1 MVSRRSSKTNENRA
15 VTPEGGPAVGS
26 PRSRKCL
33 NLNRQGNQPLSEVN
47 GWPSAE
53 NSKNTP
59 KKSAVTHSE
68 YAASPDMFSQTPAPS
83 SPALIPRTPAPIS
96 GWSYTDI
103 TTPRSVLGGP
113 SRRSLLV
120 TPRRHSSANTPSRSS
135 QFVLPQQFRITPSSM
150 VKKENKSESPEVNL
164 PKIKTTS
171 FYGDKSAGA
180 SPSSSSPNTTAS
192 LERTQAPVS
201 EPRKNVARVVKRET
215 SASKFR
221 RSSLGGGGVKRKRD
235 KGVNNGG
242 FGHGIKRPKKKIRV
256 NIKVSEMKAR
266 SIEIPGSK
274 VSSKSNAPLT
284 TKSAPSTPNIKT
296 PATRTPSA
304 VTTPKT
310 GNIAVT
316 KETNVKY
323 ELKGGQIVYRRK
335 SMITPLRRSPR
346 KHQMSPMKAS
356 YFNGEKP
363 KPPKSRLS
371 GGRLFSPAANYMQP
385 EVMSPVKHVPS
396 PVKFRPVSTDD
407 DEDEGESNNISDL
420 INRLGVD
427 EDEGGPTAS
436 GTPPPSIPSHTLNN
450 SGIELNLESG
460 DIAAMTINTGGGFV
474 DLDPEITAYNA
485 VQDILCNLGD
495 STTESDSSMDIV
507 SEDIKQPDKKMFP
520 IFYKETAQTN
530 SYSPLHDKQKG
541 RRTFICKDPRQL
553 VLDAGQDRGPTQCRT
568 CGAVY
573 TKGNVE
579 DESSHNKTHNAMN
592 EKLKFI
598 GWKKERKCFEDLD
611 GRIVIVQPG
620 DARHMWSKVNDVIS
634 VIDKDLGFSEP
645 GKIRNPEKTKAFLYI
660 IEKKVVGCTLAEAI
674 ESGFRVIP
682 ETDGPVNSYTCST
695 TAQNVQVGIS
705 RIWVLNDHRKRGIA
719 TKLVDSVRNFFI
731 LGQLIK
737 QDELA
742 FSDPTMNGMD
752 FASSYMK
759 KKDFLVYR

>member
-15 VTPEGGPAVGS
+15 VTPEGGDAVAS

-33 NLNRQGNQPLSEVN
+33 NLSRRGNQPFSEVN
-47 GWPSAE
+47 GWSSVE

-59 KKSAVTHSE
+59 KKAAVTESE
-68 YAASPDMFSQTPAPS
+68 YAASPDIFSQTPAPS
-83 SPALIPRTPAPIS
+83 SPAIIPRTPAQIS
-96 GWSYTDI
+96 GWCYTDI
-103 TTPRSVLGGP
+103 TTPRSMLGGP

-120 TPRRHSSANTPSRSS
+120 TPRRHSTANTPSPSS
-135 QFVLPQQFRITPSSM
+135 NFVLPQQFRITPSSLI
-150 VKKENKSESPEVNL
+150 KKENKSEMPEVNL
-164 PKIKTTS
+164 PKIKTSS
-171 FYGDKSAGA
+171 FYGEKES
-180 SPSSSSPNTTAS
+180 SLSSSSPNTSAGS
-192 LERTQAPVS
+192 AKLQQAALS
-201 EPRKNVARVVKRET
+201 ETRKNVARVMKRET

-221 RSSLGGGGVKRKRD
+221 RSSAVGGVKRKRD
-235 KGVNNGG
+235 KGVNKGG

-274 VSSKSNAPLT
+274 VASSAAST
-284 TKSAPSTPNIKT
+284 SKSAPSTPYIKT

-335 SMITPLRRSPR
+335 SMITPRRRSPR

-371 GGRLFSPAANYMQP
+371 GGRLFSPATNFMQP
-385 EVMSPVKHVPS
+385 EVMSPEKHVPS

-407 DEDEGESNNISDL
+407 DEEEGESNNISDL

-427 EDEGGPTAS
+427 EDEGGPS

-450 SGIELNLESG
+450 SGLELNLQSG

-474 DLDPEITAYNA
+474 DLDSEITAYNA
-485 VQDILCNLGD
+485 VQDILGNLGD
-495 STTESDSSMDIV
+495 STTESDSSIDIV
-507 SEDIKQPDKKMFP
+507 REDNKPSEQKMFP

-530 SYSPLHDKQKG
+530 CYSPSHDKQKG
-541 RRTFICKDPRQL
+541 RRTFICKDARQL
-553 VLDAGQDRGPTQCRT
+553 VLDAGQERGPTQCLT

-620 DARHMWSKVNDVIS
+620 DARHMWNKVNDVIS
-634 VIDKDLGFSEP
+634 VVDKDLGFSEP

-674 ESGFRVIP
+674 DTGFRVIP
-682 ETDGPVNSYTCST
+682 EAGGPENSYTCST
-695 TAQNVQVGIS
+695 TAQTVLVGIS
-705 RIWVLNDHRKRGIA
+705 RIWVLSDHRKQGIA
-719 TKLVDSVRNFFI
+719 SKLVDSVRNFFI
-731 LGQLIK
+731 LGQFIK

-742 FSDPTMNGMD
+742 FSDPTMDGMD
-752 FASSYMK
+752 FASNYMK